1 MTRVAVLR
9 DTATPTGIGQFAVIQ
24 YVALSLGVEV
34 IPINLRNAPEVE
46 RAVTAFA
53 RTGNDGLI
61 VTAGPLTAVHR
72 NLITTLATRHKLPA
86 IYSTRFYATAG
97 GLVSYGSDFVDQYRR
112 AASYVDR
119 ILKGEKP
126 GIMAYWDRLGATVPR
141 IDDQDFAI
149 KAAEIGSGNQAR
161 RASANY

>member
-1 MTRVAVLR
+1 
-9 DTATPTGIGQFAVIQ
+9 
-24 YVALSLGVEV
+24 
-34 IPINLRNAPEVE
+34 
-46 RAVTAFA
+46 
-53 RTGNDGLI
+53 
-61 VTAGPLTAVHR
+61 
-72 NLITTLATRHKLPA
+72 LITTLATRHKLPA